1 MKFENIGINKEVVKA
16 LKEMGIE
23 EPTDIQEKTIPEI
36 LKGNDIIGISKTGSG
51 KTFAFGTPVLDKI
64 KNGQGIQL
72 LVVVPVRE
80 LAEQVAKELR
90 KCSKYLNPTIAV
102 IYGGVS
108 MDPQQHNLRKAD
120 IIVGTPGRL
129 VDHLNRRNLNLSKIK
144 VVVLDEADKMA
155 TMGFIEDVEELLRAT
170 PKSRQTLLFGA
181 TISEEIAK
189 LRDRYM
195 NKPQV
200 IKSAAHVDETLLN
213 QYYYDVEQ
221 KEKFSLLVHLI
232 KKEKPK
238 LGIVFCSTRRNT
250 EVVAKNL
257 QKYDIEAR
265 EVHGKMGQAS
275 RTKVIEGFHKGKPH
289 ILVATAVAA
298 RGLDIKNV
306 THVFNYDIPRNA
318 EEYIHQVGRT
328 ARAGVTGKA
337 ISLLTQM
344 DHANFSAVLR
354 RYPVKVTK
362 LPIEEFEKIKFDS
375 GKGNQSY
382 GHGGGFYRRDNRP
395 RRDNRDN
402 RNDRRFGRNDKP
414 RVRYNL

>member
-1 MKFENIGINKEVVKA
+1 MKFENLGINKEVIKA
-16 LKEMGIE
+16 LNEIGIN
-23 EPTDIQEKTIPEI
+23 EPTDIQEKVIPPI
-36 LKGNDIIGISKTGSG
+36 LAGNDIIGISKTGSG
-51 KTFAFGTPVLDKI
+51 KTFAFGSSTVDKI

-90 KCSKYLNPTIAV
+90 KCTKYLKFDITV

-108 MDPQQHNLRKAD
+108 MDPQRSNLRRAD
-120 IIVGTPGRL
+120 IVVGTPGRL
-129 VDHLNRRNLNLSKIK
+129 VDHLNRRNMDLTKVKI
-144 VVVLDEADKMA
+144 VILDEADKMA
-155 TMGFIEDVEELLRAT
+155 SMGFVEDVEDLLRAT

-195 NKPQV
+195 KNPKV
-200 IKSAAHVDETLLN
+200 IKSAVHVGDDLLN
-213 QYYYDVEQ
+213 QFYYDVDQ

-250 EVVAKNL
+250 EIVAKNL
-257 QKYDIEAR
+257 KKYDIEAK
-265 EVHGKMGQAS
+265 EIHGKMGQGS
-275 RTKVIEGFHKGKPH
+275 RLNVIEGFHKGKPH

-306 THVFNYDIPRNA
+306 THIFNYDIPRNS

-328 ARAGVTGKA
+328 ARAGVAGKA
-337 ISLLTQM
+337 ISLLSQM
-344 DHANFSAVLR
+344 DHANFSAVLK
-354 RYPVKVTK
+354 RYPVKITK
-362 LPIEEFEKIKFDS
+362 LPKEEFEKVKFDS
-375 GKGNQSY
+375 GKSQNS
-382 GHGGGFYRRDNRP
+382 GGGFYRRDNYP

-402 RNDRRFGRNDKP
+402 RNDRRFGRKNDRP